1 MILRGTVF
9 VCVSVSQCG
18 KWKHSI
24 RRNRDPPRFPLTS
37 ARKEQTIKGTHTLL
51 MCPQEHSVNRAPGQ
65 RSQCLQHPVDVTSF
79 VLTLSLVAFHIVVFL
94 TFCGEGPAMR
104 ESTKTLVF
112 LSFSN
117 LCLFYIDQFIRCIQH
132 WSSRTLFQFLT
143 MHRFEQN
150 TTFITKT
157 KLYESINYISN
168 I

>member
-9 VCVSVSQCG
+9 VCVSVSRCG

-65 RSQCLQHPVDVTSF
+65 QSQCLQHPVDVTSF

-94 TFCGEGPAMR
+94 TFCGEGPAMK

-117 LCLFYIDQFIRCIQH
+117 LCLFYIDHFV
-132 WSSRTLFQFLT
+132 RTLFHFLT
-143 MHRFEQN
+143 MHRFEHN

-157 KLYESINYISN
+157 KLYESINDISN